1 MKSQTLPLVVF
12 AVIWCCGCSSSSP
25 AAPSVETTYELRIT
39 ESPSCRAMAA
49 ATPGNFFQFGTVT
62 VHVRGSFFDGTFLLV
77 DDSLAVFGA
86 QCSNTSR
93 PALRLV
99 GASAGAGVVSGR
111 LDGGVWS
118 HSSCVG
124 SYFGA
129 EGAVSGTRDAT
140 TANGLL
146 NGRLV
151 NGIFALNNQGF
162 CQAIDHTWSITPAA
176 AQP

>member
-1 MKSQTLPLVVF
+1 MRSQTAPLVVL
-12 AVIWCCGCSSSSP
+12 AVTWCCGCSSSSP
-25 AAPSVETTYELRIT
+25 SAPSVETIYELRIT
-39 ESPSCRAMAA
+39 ESPSCPAIAA
-49 ATPGNFFQFGTVT
+49 ATPGNFFQFGIVT
-62 VHVRGSFFDGTFLLV
+62 VHVKGSFSDGTFLLV

-93 PALRLV
+93 PALRLL
-99 GASAGAGVVSGR
+99 GAGAGAGAVSGR
-111 LDGGVWS
+111 MDGGVWS

-129 EGAVSGTRDAT
+129 EGTVSGTRDAT
-140 TANGLL
+140 SASGLL

-162 CQAIDHTWSITPAA
+162 CPAIDHTWSLKPAA